1 MKTLITKEILKDL
14 PNDPF
19 IGVERG
25 FKKHG
30 FSPHNTT
37 KELIEGLLDPWFKDQ
52 KSEVFYFDSK
62 QEFYEWLD
70 ESNEEL
76 FDKAVKLA
84 ARHFMSSVPETATAK
99 DIFLALESETLPKNF
114 ELWSTLNCDKEEIS
128 DLIEILAHDF
138 MNFAKLVYKK

>member
-1 MKTLITKEILKDL
+1 MKTLITKEMLKDL

-37 KELIEGLLDPWFKDQ
+37 EELIEGLLDPWFKDQ

-76 FDKAVKLA
+76 FNKAVSIA
-84 ARHFMSSVPETATAK
+84 AGYLMLKAPNNATAR
-99 DIFLALESETLPKNF
+99 DIFLALESDELPEDYSF
-114 ELWSTLNCDKEEIS
+114 YSWESLDKSNIS
-128 DLIEILAHDF
+128 DLIEMLAHEF